1 MEYVTAIEYYIAID
15 CIEAQK
21 CLIDMQVLDYSK
33 ATGEYRKSFFRKIK
47 RMAYPEGLQ
56 KQMSFED
63 FARKMNGRR
72 KNSS

>member
-1 MEYVTAIEYYIAID
+1 M
-15 CIEAQK
+15 
-21 CLIDMQVLDYSK
+21 DMQILDYSR
-33 ATGEYRKSFFRKIK
+33 ATNEHRKTFFRKIR